1 VRSLFVILLVSLATL
16 ACLAQDKPLV
26 EISGSYQYDH
36 LRLSAD
42 GASASLNLS
51 RGFDGSVNVPVL
63 PWFDVVGDVSRVWKA
78 ESYSELGLSCDSYTG
93 CVDGNATVS
102 ILTFGAGPQLTY
114 RRNPYAQPFAR
125 FILGDAHSSAGV
137 SLSGIGASAST
148 DSFLITSGGGI
159 DIRLI
164 HNLWFRVGADWLH
177 SSKNGVTVNGV
188 RALGGFKY
196 TFGRSRLISTL
207 PARPSNPGTTAA
219 TMRIGMIGIMASVG
233 QQPGA
238 EIAEIFP
245 NGVAALAA
253 LHRGDVI
260 DAVDDRPIKSPME
273 LAVELSSRKA
283 GDQVR
288 LGYLLHGQWQSET
301 VVILG
306 ENH

>member
-1 VRSLFVILLVSLATL
+1 MRRARPRHRPKPPLNVSTCFANYTNVPETACGRWAIFLSLQGPNTSRIIQNHRRLPVRSLFVILLVSLATL

-93 CVDGNATVS
+93 CVEGNATVS

-177 SSKNGVTVNGV
+177 SSKNGVTVNGI
-188 RALGGFKY
+188 RA
-196 TFGRSRLISTL
+196 
-207 PARPSNPGTTAA
+207 
-219 TMRIGMIGIMASVG
+219 
-233 QQPGA
+233 
-238 EIAEIFP
+238 
-245 NGVAALAA
+245 
-253 LHRGDVI
+253 
-260 DAVDDRPIKSPME
+260 
-273 LAVELSSRKA
+273 
-283 GDQVR
+283 
-288 LGYLLHGQWQSET
+288 
-301 VVILG
+301 
-306 ENH
+306 